1 MAYIRG
7 DREQTVLFP
16 PSVEDYIPPE
26 DPVRAY
32 DAFVKQLDL
41 KELGIVVDDN
51 QVGPPEFDPR
61 VMLKILVYGPSYGI
75 RSSRKLE
82 RAVHHN
88 LSFIWLTGNLKPDHM
103 TISRFRRNN
112 RESLAKVLKQCVR
125 LCLKL
130 KLIEGNT
137 LFVDGTKIKANASVD
152 HSWNEER
159 CRHLL
164 KHADEK
170 IAQILSDMEK
180 LDQEEEHKESLVQM
194 EKHLANK
201 KALKERVSAI
211 LDQMKKEN
219 VDSLNTTDPECTKV
233 KDKQTFTAGY
243 NMQTAV
249 DDKHGLIVNSD
260 VVAEANDA
268 KQFADQITEAN
279 TIIGGTCKTA
289 CADSGYASA
298 KTQKEVADQNILVVV
313 PSQRQARKEPLGP
326 FAKEN
331 FTYDPQADTLTCPLG
346 KTLVPAGCDGYVQQ
360 YRMKSKEDCLSC
372 VHFGVCTSNKERGR
386 IVGRLVL
393 QDEKDRFEKQY
404 KDNLHIY
411 QRRKEKVEHPFGH
424 IKSNL
429 GVQAFLLRG
438 LKGVRAEASLLCT
451 AFNLR
456 RMITILGVA
465 GLIFKLN
472 DSRYG

>member
-1 MAYIRG
+1 MAYIYG
-7 DREQTVLFP
+7 EREQTVLFP
-16 PSVEDYIPPE
+16 PSVEDYIPAD

-32 DAFVKQLDL
+32 DAFVEQLNL
-41 KELGIVVDDN
+41 VEMGFVVDEH
-51 QVGPPEFDPR
+51 QVGPPEYDPR
-61 VMLKILVYGPSYGI
+61 VMLKIFVYGTSYGI
-75 RSSRKLE
+75 RTSRKLE
-82 RAVHHN
+82 RACHHN
-88 LSFIWLTGNLKPDHM
+88 LSFIWLTGNLKPDYK
-103 TISRFRRNN
+103 TISLFRRNN
-112 RESLAKVLKQCVR
+112 RDPLSNVLKQCAR
-125 LCLKL
+125 LCVKL

-152 HSWNEER
+152 HSGSEER

-164 KHADEK
+164 KHADQK
-170 IAQILSDMEK
+170 ITQILNDMEK
-180 LDQEEEHKESLVQM
+180 RDLEEEHKESLVQM

-201 KALKERVSAI
+201 QALKKRVASI
-211 LDQMKKEN
+211 LEQIKKEN
-219 VDSLNTTDPECTKV
+219 VDILNTTDPECAKV

-243 NMQTAV
+243 NMQSVV
-249 DDKHGLIVNSD
+249 DDKHGLIVHSD

-268 KQFADQITEAN
+268 KQFSDQINKAN
-279 TIIGGTCKTA
+279 TIIGGTCEIA
-289 CADSGYASA
+289 CADAGYASA
-298 KTQKEVADQNILVVV
+298 KTQVEVADKNILVVV

-326 FAKEN
+326 FSKEN
-331 FTYDPQADTLTCPLG
+331 FVYDPQTNTLTCPLG
-346 KTLVPAGCDGYVQQ
+346 KKLVPAGCDGYVQQ

-372 VHFGVCTSNKERGR
+372 VHFGVCTSNRERGR

-411 QRRKEKVEHPFGH
+411 QKRKEKVEHPFGH
-424 IKSNL
+424 IKANL

-465 GLIFKLN
+465 GMILKLN
-472 DSRYG
+472 DS